1 MPDGSNDE
9 GKGMNYLI
17 VFLGAGIGGA
27 GRHGVNVLMA
37 RLFGTGFPLGT
48 FTVNVVGCFLMGVIA
63 GFFAFRGH
71 LPQEARL
78 FLTTGI
84 LGGFTTFSAFSLD
97 AALLWERGEG
107 GLAALYVAASVV
119 LTLAGVA
126 AGLATIRQLL

>member
-1 MPDGSNDE
+1 
-9 GKGMNYLI
+9 MNYLI

-27 GRHGVNVLMA
+27 GRHGVNVLAA
-37 RLFGTGFPLGT
+37 RLFGPAFPVGTLVINVLG
-48 FTVNVVGCFLMGVIA
+48 CLLMGLIA

-97 AALLWERGEG
+97 VAVLWERGDMIPALG
-107 GLAALYVAASVV
+107 YALTSVAGSILALFLGLW
-119 LTLAGVA
+119 LARSFA
-126 AGLATIRQLL
+126 

>member
-1 MPDGSNDE
+1 
-9 GKGMNYLI
+9 MNYLI

-48 FTVNVVGCFLMGVIA
+48 FTVNVVGCFLMGLIA

-107 GLAALYVAASVV
+107 GLAALYVVASVV

>member
-1 MPDGSNDE
+1 MS
-9 GKGMNYLI
+9 YLI

-27 GRHGVNVLMA
+27 GRHGVNVLAM
-37 RLFGTGFPLGT
+37 RLFGPAFPASTLV
-48 FTVNVVGCFLMGVIA
+48 VNVLGCLLMGLVA

-97 AALLWERGEG
+97 AALLWERGEV
-107 GLAALYVAASVV
+107 GLAALYVGASVV
-119 LTLAGVA
+119 FSLAAVA
-126 AGLATIRQLL
+126 AGLALSRLMLAGGAV

>member
-1 MPDGSNDE
+1 
-9 GKGMNYLI
+9 MNYLI

-107 GLAALYVAASVV
+107 GIAALYVAASVV